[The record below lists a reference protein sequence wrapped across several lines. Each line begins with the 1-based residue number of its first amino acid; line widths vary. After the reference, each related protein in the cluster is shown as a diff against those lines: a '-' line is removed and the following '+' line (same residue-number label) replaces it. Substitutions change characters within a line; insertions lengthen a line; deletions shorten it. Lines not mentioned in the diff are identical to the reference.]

1 MGYDTTTAA
10 ATAAARMALLEEF
23 FLEQPI
29 NSRPGNSR
37 RATATT
43 PSAPVNLGT
52 VDHIRRSV
60 YDLEQ
65 HTRAAAPDAGP
76 LPARPSA
83 AYDWVMQHTEHAP
96 ETVQRRR
103 DVLIYK
109 QQLEHA
115 IRLGETGVVRR
126 HRCPGCGTVG
136 LHWRAGS
143 VRCRNRRCRTPD
155 GLGSTWTLSQIATQY
170 IADQEKRRRRA
181 T

>member
-1 MGYDTTTAA
+1 MGYDITTN
-10 ATAAARMALLEEF
+10 AAARMALLEDY
-23 FLEQPI
+23 FLEQPV
-29 NSRPGNSR
+29 NARPGDTR

-43 PSAPVNLGT
+43 PGTPVNLGV

-76 LPARPSA
+76 LPAQA
-83 AYDWVMQHTEHAP
+83 AAVYDWCMQHTEHAP

-103 DVLIYK
+103 DVLIY
-109 QQLEHA
+109 QQELEHA
-115 IRLGETGVVRR
+115 IRLGETKVVRR

-136 LHWRAGS
+136 LHWRQS
-143 VRCRNRRCRTPD
+143 VGKAVCCNRRCRTPD
-155 GLGSTWTLSQIATQY
+155 GLASTWSLSRLATEY